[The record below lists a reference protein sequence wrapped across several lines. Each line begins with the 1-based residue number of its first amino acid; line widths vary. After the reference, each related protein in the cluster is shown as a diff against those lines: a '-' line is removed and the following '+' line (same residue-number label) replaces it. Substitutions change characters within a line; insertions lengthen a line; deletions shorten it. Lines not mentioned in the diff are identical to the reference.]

1 MLRWPDTPTGTREDD
16 LKRTPLGTRDRGA
29 AYCSRWSFA
38 VRRRRDRRWI
48 FDLLAFNDRD
58 VRSQALVKCQAC
70 PQVLLERFGC
80 PAVSP
85 SEPIEDGLAL
95 LRVAE
100 KRGLE
105 GWLASAA
112 MPHRSGECLALAQGK
127 RLPAREANRER
138 SRLFNLSREGRA
150 PGRGG
155 APAIKMTRRG
165 VREGDDE
172 LPVRWVFPIGAAR

>member
-16 LKRTPLGTRDRGA
+16 PKRTPLGTRDRGA

-38 VRRRRDRRWI
+38 VRRRRDRRWV
-48 FDLLAFNDRD
+48 FDLLAFNCD
-58 VRSQALVKCQAC
+58 VPRQALVKYQAC

-85 SEPIEDGLAL
+85 SEPFEDGLAL

-112 MPHRSGECLALAQGK
+112 MPPSLRRVPRTG
-127 RLPAREANRER
+127 
-138 SRLFNLSREGRA
+138 
-150 PGRGG
+150 
-155 APAIKMTRRG
+155 TR
-165 VREGDDE
+165 
-172 LPVRWVFPIGAAR
+172 

>member
-16 LKRTPLGTRDRGA
+16 PKRTPLGTRDRGA

-38 VRRRRDRRWI
+38 VRRRRDRRWV
-48 FDLLAFNDRD
+48 FDLQAFNCD
-58 VRSQALVKCQAC
+58 VRRQALVKCQAC

-112 MPHRSGECLALAQGK
+112 MPPSLRRVPGLAQGNT
-127 RLPAREANRER
+127 AACREANRER
-138 SRLFNLSREGRA
+138 SWLFKLSRKGRA
-150 PGRGG
+150 PGWGG
-155 APAIKMTRRG
+155 APAIEMTRRG

-172 LPVRWVFPIGAAR
+172 LPVRWVFPIHAAR